1 MIYWREIV
9 DDVMFS
15 FQVETARRA
24 LNACNDITEMRM
36 ISVKMLEMMVYQR
49 QVTRDLVDKAIKAEG
64 FQGQLRQSEEKES

>member
-1 MIYWREIV
+1 M

-64 FQGQLRQSEEKES
+64 FQGQLRQSEDS

>member
-1 MIYWREIV
+1 M

-64 FQGQLRQSEEKES
+64 LQGQLRQSEDS

>member
-1 MIYWREIV
+1 M
-9 DDVMFS
+9 DDVMFA
-15 FQVETARRA
+15 FQVEQARRA
-24 LNACNDITEMRM
+24 LNACNDIKEMRM

>member
-15 FQVETARRA
+15 FQVEQARRA
-24 LNACNDITEMRM
+24 LNACGDIKEMRM

-49 QVTRDLVDKAIKAEG
+49 QVVRDLVDKAIKAEG
-64 FQGQLRQSEEKES
+64 YQDQLRQSEEKES

>member
-15 FQVETARRA
+15 FHVEQARRA
-24 LNACNDITEMRM
+24 LNACSDIKEMRL

-49 QVTRDLVDKAIKAEG
+49 QVTRDLVDQAIKAE
-64 FQGQLRQSEEKES
+64 QSHLPQSKEKES

>member
-1 MIYWREIV
+1 
-9 DDVMFS
+9 MFS
-15 FQVETARRA
+15 FHVDPAKRA
-24 LNACNDITEMRM
+24 LNACNDIKEMRM

>member
-15 FQVETARRA
+15 FHVETAKRA
-24 LNACNDITEMRM
+24 LNACSDIKEMRM
-36 ISVKMLEMMVYQR
+36 ISTKMLEMMVYQR

-64 FQGQLRQSEEKES
+64 FQGRLPRSEEKES